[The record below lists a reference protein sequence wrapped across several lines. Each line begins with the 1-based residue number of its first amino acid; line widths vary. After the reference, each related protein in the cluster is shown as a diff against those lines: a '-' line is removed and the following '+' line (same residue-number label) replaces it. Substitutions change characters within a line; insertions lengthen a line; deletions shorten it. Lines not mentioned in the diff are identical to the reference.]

1 MLGSGWQ
8 PGRTGFLASLVMV
21 WPPCAANP
29 RWSAHRERVDWR
41 MTRLVA
47 REMWGA
53 AGGSP
58 RMSGR
63 RRLMYSWPRWRKGWL
78 MVVSGGVHRAD
89 SGMLSKPTTD
99 RSPGTRR
106 PSSVAAW
113 MVAIADTSLAAQT
126 AVGGSGVAS
135 SCRARG
141 TDPVAS

>member
-47 REMWGA
+47 RVMWVA
-53 AGGSP
+53 AGVSP
-58 RMSGR
+58 RMSWRSRG
-63 RRLMYSWPRWRKGWL
+63 MDCWPMWRMGWL

-113 MVAIADTSLAAQT
+113 MVAIADTSLAAKT
-126 AVGGSGVAS
+126 AVGGAGVGS
-135 SCRARG
+135 IGRPPGGDTVGS
-141 TDPVAS
+141 

>member
-41 MTRLVA
+41 MTRLGA
-47 REMWGA
+47 RGMWVA
-53 AGGSP
+53 AGVSP
-58 RMSGR
+58 RMSWR
-63 RRLMYSWPRWRKGWL
+63 RRWMDCWPMWRMGWL

-99 RSPGTRR
+99 RSPGTQRT
-106 PSSVAAW
+106 SYVEAW
-113 MVAIADTSLAAQT
+113 MVAISDTSLAAKT
-126 AVGGSGVAS
+126 AVGGSGVVS
-135 SCRARG
+135 SCRARC
-141 TDPVAS
+141 TDTAAS